1 MRLLSARSVLLG
13 WFLCAPVIMANA
25 SAAVPGSAGAACE
38 MSDAAPSGTFL
49 SAGRLRQE
57 RERLERG
64 LLGAALDLG
73 PVDKAALL
81 TALARLKL
89 ASGDSAGAATD
100 LQQAV
105 ELTSDAEPALKAAL
119 LHDLGNA
126 FAAGERYPE
135 AAAEYARS
143 LQTLPPGQAPE
154 LSISNRLNQ
163 ARALI
168 DAGRA
173 ADAARPLEA
182 ASTELAAA
190 PDEAWVKFVGGIAQ
204 GYQHA
209 DIEQVHGSEG

>member
-126 FAAGERYPE
+126 FAAGER
-135 AAAEYARS
+135 
-143 LQTLPPGQAPE
+143 
-154 LSISNRLNQ
+154 
-163 ARALI
+163 
-168 DAGRA
+168 
-173 ADAARPLEA
+173 
-182 ASTELAAA
+182 
-190 PDEAWVKFVGGIAQ
+190 
-204 GYQHA
+204 
-209 DIEQVHGSEG
+209 